1 MQDSSTAIGLTAG
14 DYSVTVTDSVG
25 CILTDSVTVGSVTSV
40 SGMVTLSSVIK
51 LYPNP
56 TTGILYI
63 EMPKIYNAKIFV
75 LNLLG
80 KIVVQMDNINNFA
93 SLNLGKLI
101 EGTYFIKIITSKQ
114 LFTSKISLIR

>member
-1 MQDSSTAIGLTAG
+1 
-14 DYSVTVTDSVG
+14 
-25 CILTDSVTVGSVTSV
+25 
-40 SGMVTLSSVIK
+40 MVTLSSVIK